1 MLSDHELRIAV
12 PSKGRLRDRSLE
24 LLERAGVR
32 VRMEGRRLHA
42 KCPETGA
49 YVIFS
54 NAQDI
59 PVLVAG
65 HVVDIGITGSDNIE
79 EKDVDVVTHRELGFG
94 RCRLSIAVHRDT
106 PYRSAADLAGKR
118 VGTKFVR
125 LARRHFETAG
135 ASDVE
140 LFEIQGAT
148 EVMVMLGLVDGIVDL
163 VETGSSLEENDL
175 REIEKIL
182 DAEAVLIGNRAP
194 RDADLQERLL
204 RRIDG
209 VLHAARYSLLEY
221 NCPVESVEQAKRITP
236 GFSSPTVQE
245 LADPRWCSVKVLV
258 EKVEVHRVMD
268 ELEKLG
274 CQAIL
279 ESELRHTR
287 L

>member
-1 MLSDHELRIAV
+1 MLSDRDLRIAV
-12 PSKGRLRDRSLE
+12 PSKGRLRDRTLE
-24 LLERAGVR
+24 ILEGAGVR
-32 VRMEGRRLHA
+32 VRVEGRRLHA
-42 KCPETGA
+42 KCPETGLN
-49 YVIFS
+49 VIFS
-54 NAQDI
+54 NAGDI

-65 HVVDIGITGSDNIE
+65 GVVDLGITGSDNIA
-79 EKDVDVVTHRELGFG
+79 EKDVDVVTHRDLGFG
-94 RCRLSIAVHRDT
+94 RCRLSIAVHQDK
-106 PYRSAADLAGKR
+106 PYRCAADLAGKR

-125 LARRHFETAG
+125 LARAHFERAG
-135 ASDVE
+135 AEVD

-148 EVMVMLGLVDGIVDL
+148 EVMVMLGLVEGIVEL

-221 NCPVESVEQAKRITP
+221 NCPVERVEQAKRITP

-258 EKVEVHRVMD
+258 EKVDVHRVMD
-268 ELEKLG
+268 ELEKIG